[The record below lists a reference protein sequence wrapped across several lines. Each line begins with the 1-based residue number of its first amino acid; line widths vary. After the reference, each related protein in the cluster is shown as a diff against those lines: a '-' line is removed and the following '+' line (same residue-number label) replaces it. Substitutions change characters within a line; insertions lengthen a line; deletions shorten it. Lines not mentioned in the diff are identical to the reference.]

1 MSEKKKSKIDWIIH
15 FVANGVECQTCGK
28 TENRFPQYMCD
39 AHTHGMTKYGH
50 PEFQLVVNYGMQET
64 GRLLNTM
71 GLRVQ
76 AGEIFKS
83 GDKVKGLYEDCDI
96 TLLKVPDCEGV
107 KVLRL
112 IIPDKENR
120 LPEQCATYPHSL
132 QCLSLEMLYEIG
144 RRQNENT
151 IE

>member
-39 AHTHGMTKYGH
+39 AHTHGMAKYGH

-64 GRLLNTM
+64 GRLLNTI

-96 TLLKVPDCEGV
+96 TLLEVPDCVGV

-120 LPEQCATYPHSL
+120 LPEQVETYPHSL